1 MDLED
6 LEPKKQHNKSRDLT
20 SWNIEDLQFYISNME
35 LEIKRVENMIE
46 AKQKISLDG
55 ALLFKS

>member
-20 SWNIEDLQFYISNME
+20 SWNIEDLQSYISNME
-35 LEIKRVENMIE
+35 SEIKRVENMIE